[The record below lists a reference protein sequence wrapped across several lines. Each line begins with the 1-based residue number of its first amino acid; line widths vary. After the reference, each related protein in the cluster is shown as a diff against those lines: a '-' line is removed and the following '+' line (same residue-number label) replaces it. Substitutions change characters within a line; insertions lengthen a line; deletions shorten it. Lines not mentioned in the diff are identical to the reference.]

1 MQIGTVVSAPGTLA
15 KGTVEIGRYP
25 DGPINSPVM
34 VAEGTKPGPSL
45 FITCLVHGTEII
57 GPLAV
62 ARFLKAIDLGRLSG
76 RIVALLASN
85 PLGLRHF
92 NRLTPQDGMN
102 LNRVFPGKADGS
114 VSEQIAH
121 RVFTLAGEHGDV
133 LLDLHSGGE
142 LTITAFYT
150 IYTADD
156 SPAARES
163 KRLSASVGSRYQWGS
178 NEGWLKGALFSNYT
192 RRYGKP
198 AIIVESGGGARVT
211 EQDFTN
217 YATALNGLTQA
228 LGMLPGTPP
237 VAQDIRHGGNA
248 VHVKARAGGFWHPR
262 VAPGDDMVKDQVM
275 GEVVDFYG
283 DVVEKVLCPFPRAW
297 VGSIRRPYMAI
308 FSGDQLVEVVERV
321 G

>member
-1 MQIGTVVSAPGTLA
+1 MKIGTVVSAPGTLA

-25 DGPINSPVM
+25 DGPITSPVM
-34 VAEGTKPGPSL
+34 VAEGRKPGPAL

-62 ARFLKAIDLGRLSG
+62 ARFLKALDFEQLSG

-102 LNRVFPGKADGS
+102 LNRVFPGKVDGS

-150 IYTADD
+150 IYTKDD

-163 KRLSASVGSRYQWGS
+163 QRLSASVGSRYQWGS
-178 NEGWLKGALFSNYT
+178 NEGWLKGALFSNFT
-192 RRYGKP
+192 RRYAKP

-211 EQDFTN
+211 DQDFAN
-217 YATALNGLTQA
+217 YATALAGLTRA
-228 LGMLPGTPP
+228 LGMLPGAPP

-248 VHVKARAGGFWHPR
+248 VHVKARTGGFWHPR
-262 VAPGDDMVKDQVM
+262 VAPGDDMAADQVM

-283 DVVEKVLCPFPRAW
+283 DVVETVRCPFAQAW

-308 FSGDQLVEVVERV
+308 FSGDQLVEVVERIA
-321 G
+321 